1 MIPGPNGKPTIKLGA
16 DPSRSFLSGVFGS
29 FSDAPEGFREEL
41 REIGISTGL
50 EYWYKDLFAV
60 RGGYFYENKLK
71 GNRQYFTLGAGLR
84 YSKIGL
90 DFAYL
95 IPRQQNNPLA
105 ETLRFTLH
113 LQVGAEEDNN

>member
-1 MIPGPNGKPTIKLGA
+1 
-16 DPSRSFLSGVFGS
+16 VFGS
-29 FSDAPEGFREEL
+29 FSDAPDGFREEL
-41 REIGISTGL
+41 REIAVSTGL

-84 YSKIGL
+84 YSKVGL